1 MIMNEYVKVK
11 DHLSLVRDPSTGAIL
26 NTSKAEY
33 EEYMK
38 AKKKNVSKSER
49 VEKLETD
56 VNGIKN
62 DLYEI
67 KSLLLDLA
75 RKQD

>member
-11 DHLSLVRDPSTGAIL
+11 DHLSLVRDPKTNAIL
-26 NTSKAEY
+26 NTNKTEY

-38 AKKKNVSKSER
+38 ARKKSASKSER

-56 VNGIKN
+56 VSDIKN
-62 DLYEI
+62 DLDEI
-67 KSLLLDLA
+67 KSLLLNLA

>member
-1 MIMNEYVKVK
+1 MKEYVKVK
-11 DHLSLVRDPSTGAIL
+11 DSLSLVRDPSTGAIL